1 MHAAPLLQFRDLT
14 RADLPAVT
22 QAMGDARVT
31 QFYGLETEHS
41 EPLAI
46 AREQLDWY
54 RRLGRDGEGWWQA
67 ICQADALIG
76 AVGVYERDDD
86 GDSAELGYWLLPSHW
101 GQGVMRTALP
111 LWLPSAFKRLQL
123 HSVVA
128 YVEPENTASA
138 RLLAHAGFTF
148 EGLLRDCTKRG
159 DGYASLQRYSL
170 LVNELPPLSTGNGVG

>member
-14 RADLPAVT
+14 RTDLPAVT

-46 AREQLDWY
+46 AREQIDWY
-54 RRLGRDGEGWWQA
+54 RRLDRDGEGWWQA
-67 ICQADALIG
+67 ICQADAVIG

-111 LWLPSAFKRLQL
+111 LWLPSAFQRLAL

-138 RLLAHAGFTF
+138 KLLSHAGFTF

-159 DGYASLQRYSL
+159 EGYASLQRYSL
-170 LVNELPPLSTGNGVG
+170 LVNELPPL